1 MDAYKSGDL
10 DKMLAPIFIPSIPK
24 DAQYIEPKYLH
35 LLLEQ
40 EEFNETVQFL
50 DPRTQ
55 LPQDYSTH
63 LFEIKDKQL
72 SKYQKPIRVGMS
84 IFRMKVKASQPF
96 SDFLNGLKELIS
108 YFRDQTDSTLTVF
121 VGDDIWDL
129 LHQEGCLK
137 AKHVDFIRMLDSS
150 SYSRTGQCWRYLV
163 YGDMSESFATVID
176 TDLMQNLRD
185 QNKYDQLSNFIPDLK
200 LYQMRWE
207 KIDKSYH
214 FLFPITITPF
224 AWDRPLF
231 HAVNGFHVI
240 HDLPMFISNHFPSF
254 WSGPYKTPVNVAKFL
269 AQCLLLPPYYTMYY
283 PSWNVFTFILKDRLQ
298 YSLLPFQHTWHFY
311 TPLKYAIRVR
321 EGVLSQ
327 LVTNRVGLR
336 FLKQCYDE
344 GNSVFYYDL
353 DGPRSAFNNRGE
365 IMTHEGEF

>member
-1 MDAYKSGDL
+1 
-10 DKMLAPIFIPSIPK
+10 MLTPIFIPSIPK
-24 DAQYIEPKYLH
+24 DAQYIEQEYLRP
-35 LLLEQ
+35 LLEQ

-72 SKYQKPIRVGMS
+72 SKHQKPMRVGMS
-84 IFRMKVKASQPF
+84 IFRMKAKAYQPF
-96 SDFLNGLKELIS
+96 SDFLNGLKELIA

-150 SYSRTGQCWRYLV
+150 SYSRMGQCWRYLV
-163 YGDMSESFATVID
+163 YGDMSESFATIID

-185 QNKYDQLSNFIPDLK
+185 ENIYHRLSNFIPDLK
-200 LYQMRWE
+200 FYQARWE

-214 FLFPITITPF
+214 FLFAINFWYKAI
-224 AWDRPLF
+224 F
-231 HAVNGFHVI
+231 HAVSRFHVI
-240 HDLPMFISNHFPSF
+240 QDLPMFITNHPPGF
-254 WSGPYKTPVNVAKFL
+254 WSGPYKTPVDVAKVF
-269 AQCLLLPPYYTMYY
+269 AQCLFLPPYYTMYY
-283 PSWNVFTFILKDRLQ
+283 PNWNVFTFFLKDRAQ

-336 FLKQCYDE
+336 FLKQCHDE
-344 GNSVFYYDL
+344 GNSVFYDI
-353 DGPRSAFNNRGE
+353 PNKPPVFNDRGE
-365 IMTHEGEF
+365 MTQYEYHSNRF